1 MPLSVSNGSIP
12 PPANILRQITAAPT
26 KEIAKGTKI
35 KVFATTPQETESAKT
50 AIKSPKMMQVEGTRI
65 SHIKLLR
72 IARRNC
78 KYPSDSGSQRK
89 A

>member
-1 MPLSVSNGSIP
+1 MPLMVSSGSIP

-35 KVFATTPQETESAKT
+35 KVLATTPQETESASA
-50 AIKSPKMMQVEGTRI
+50 AIKRPKMMQVDGTKM
-65 SHIKLLR
+65 SHIRLLR